1 MIREFIGGTM
11 KANIMIREYINTCSD
26 WLEG

>member
-11 KANIMIREYINTCSD
+11 KANIMIRELIHVVIGWKD
-26 WLEG
+26 E